1 MQKVGRPLTALR
13 ISRTLK
19 KTQSHETLKPVK
31 QIYFSKEHFAE
42 PLDLHNKLF
51 VILDYNQ
58 TDKVNQFEGKNLRS
72 IPRLGLCQ
80 FTLNKHQIVIQA
92 LRPIIKVVI
101 VFNNWL
107 LIFKNFSYEQI

>member
-1 MQKVGRPLTALR
+1 MYQAFHYFIKYKKNRKVGDIRTAHHA
-13 ISRTLK
+13 IIK
-19 KTQSHETLKPVK
+19 
-31 QIYFSKEHFAE
+31 HFEE

-58 TDKVNQFEGKNLRS
+58 TDKVNQFAGKNLRS

-92 LRPIIKVVI
+92 SRPIIKVMI
-101 VFNNWL
+101 VFNSWL
-107 LIFKNFSYEQI
+107 LIFKKKSYEQI